1 MKPEF
6 GFVDPFRMS
15 GADAKDF
22 PGNGNVT
29 NRRRGPETNAVREV
43 QYHPRSPHAD
53 RIPMKT
59 DTPQTIYLKDYTA
72 PAWLID
78 TVDLDIGIET
88 GASVVTARLA
98 LRRNPALPA
107 QALVLDGEELETL
120 SVTVDGVDVPF
131 SATPTE
137 LRIETLPDAC
147 TLQTVVRI
155 APDKN
160 TRLSGMYR
168 SKDGYFTQC
177 EAQGFRRITWFLDR
191 PDVMSVY
198 TVTLHADRDAFPV
211 LLANGNPVASGEEAN
226 GRHWATWTDP
236 FRKPAYL
243 FALVAGK
250 LDVLRDTFRTASGR
264 SVQLAIYVEPGKL
277 DQCPHAMDALK
288 KSMRWDEERFG
299 LECDLDHYM
308 IVAVGDFNMGAME
321 NKGLNIFNTKYVL
334 ARADVATDVD
344 FENIDRVVAH
354 EYFHNWTGNRVTCRD
369 WFQLSLKE
377 GLTVFRDQEFGADLH
392 NRQTARIREVRG
404 LRAAQFPEDAGPMA
418 HPIRPASFVEINN
431 FYTAT
436 VYEKGA
442 EVIRMI
448 QTLIGRD
455 AFRAGMDEYFRR
467 HDGQAVT
474 CEDFVAA
481 MAAASGFDFT
491 QFMRWYN
498 QPGTPHL
505 AVDGYYDA
513 ESRSYTLTCTQSNPR
528 ASDDAPT
535 LLPIRVALFAEDG
548 SLLPGSERLLQLTA
562 TTQSF
567 VFEHIDAEPVP
578 SLLRDFSAP
587 VYLDFDYTPE
597 QLTLLLAHESD
608 PFNAWEAGQ
617 RLSTTLI
624 LDAAE
629 AIARGDTPVWPA
641 SFVDACRRLLQT
653 HAERGTAF
661 VAEALTLP
669 GEATLAELLD
679 VVDPEALHAARNALR
694 RHLAEQLEGE
704 FSGLYAGL
712 TARAPYAP
720 TSEQAGR
727 RALRNTCLSYL
738 LELDT
743 DGVRRLAY
751 AQFQQADNMTDQF
764 AALAALANVNAAT
777 CPQRE
782 QALAEFYTQWQGEAL
797 VVDKWLQAQ
806 STSRRPDTLATV
818 KALTAHPAF
827 DLGNPNKIYALIRAF
842 GANLVRFNAADGS
855 GYAFIADQVLALHD
869 RNPQVASRLA
879 RCFDRWKKFDAGR
892 QAHARAALTRI
903 RDHAGLSRDVLEIV
917 SRALAD

>member
-1 MKPEF
+1 
-6 GFVDPFRMS
+6 
-15 GADAKDF
+15 
-22 PGNGNVT
+22 
-29 NRRRGPETNAVREV
+29 
-43 QYHPRSPHAD
+43 
-53 RIPMKT
+53 MKT
-59 DTPQTIYLKDYTA
+59 DTPQTVYLKDYSV
-72 PAWLID
+72 PAYLVD
-78 TVDLDIGIET
+78 TVDLDFNIET
-88 GASVVTARLA
+88 GGTTVTSTLA
-98 LRRNPALPA
+98 MRRNPAAASQPLA
-107 QALVLDGEELETL
+107 LDGDELETL
-120 SVTVDGVDVPF
+120 SVMVDGKQVPF
-131 SATPTE
+131 AATASTLTITNLP
-137 LRIETLPDAC
+137 ETF

-155 APDKN
+155 DPDKN
-160 TRLSGMYR
+160 TRLSGLYR
-168 SKDGYFTQC
+168 STDGYFTQC

-191 PDVMSVY
+191 PDVMSTY
-198 TVTLHADRDAFPV
+198 TVTLHADQATYPV
-211 LLANGNPVASGEEAN
+211 LLANGNPVDAGQEAN
-226 GRHWATWTDP
+226 GRHWAKWADP
-236 FRKPAYL
+236 FKKPAYL
-243 FALVAGK
+243 FAVVAGK
-250 LDVLRDTFRTASGR
+250 LDVLKDTFKTASGR

-277 DQCPHAMDALK
+277 DQCPHAMAALQ
-288 KSMRWDEERFG
+288 KSMKWDEERFG

-334 ARADVATDVD
+334 ARSDVATDVD

-404 LRAAQFPEDAGPMA
+404 LRAAQFPEDAGPMT

-431 FYTAT
+431 FYTST

-455 AFRAGMDEYFRR
+455 GFRKGMDEYFRR

-481 MAAASGFDFT
+481 MSAASGFDFS

-498 QPGTPHL
+498 QPGTPHV
-505 AVDGYYDA
+505 AVDGHFDPD
-513 ESRSYTLTCTQSNPR
+513 SQTYTLTCTQSNSR
-528 ASDDAPT
+528 ASDEQPY
-535 LLPIRVALFAEDG
+535 LIPIRVALFAEDG
-548 SLLPGSERLLQLTA
+548 SLLPGSERLLQMTA

-567 VFEHIDAEPVP
+567 VFNDVAAEPVP

-587 VYLDFDYTPE
+587 VILTFDYSPE
-597 QLTLLLAHESD
+597 QLNLLLAHESD

-617 RLSTTLI
+617 RLASTLI
-624 LDAAE
+624 LEATA
-629 AIARGDTPVWPA
+629 AIAAGRQPVWPA
-641 SFVDACRRLLQT
+641 SFVDAARRLLQT
-653 HAERGTAF
+653 QARRGAAF

-669 GEATLAELLD
+669 GESTLAEALD
-679 VVDPEALHAARNALR
+679 VVDPDALHAARNALR

-712 TARAPYAP
+712 APNAAYAP

-727 RALRNTCLSYL
+727 RALRNICLGYL

-743 DGVRRLAY
+743 PAVRQLALQ
-751 AQFQQADNMTDQF
+751 QFRSADNMTDQF
-764 AALAALANVNAAT
+764 AALSVLANVNADA
-777 CPQRE
+777 CPERDT
-782 QALAEFYTQWQGEAL
+782 ALADFYTRWQHEAL
-797 VVDKWLQAQ
+797 VVDKWLAVQ

-827 DLGNPNKIYALIRAF
+827 DIGNPNKVYSLIRAF
-842 GANLVRFNAADGS
+842 GANLARFNAADGS
-855 GYAFIADQVLALHD
+855 GYAFIAERVIELHD

-879 RCFDRWKKFDAGR
+879 RCFDRWKKFDANR
-892 QAHARAALTRI
+892 QQHARAALESI
-903 RDHAGLSRDVLEIV
+903 RDHAGLSRDVLEV
-917 SRALAD
+917 VTRSLGSD

>member
-1 MKPEF
+1 
-6 GFVDPFRMS
+6 
-15 GADAKDF
+15 
-22 PGNGNVT
+22 
-29 NRRRGPETNAVREV
+29 
-43 QYHPRSPHAD
+43 
-53 RIPMKT
+53 MKT
-59 DTPQTIYLKDYTA
+59 DTPQTVYLKDYTQ
-72 PAWLID
+72 PAFWID
-78 TVDLDIGIET
+78 TVDLDFVIEAGGT
-88 GASVVTARLA
+88 TVTATLA
-98 LRRNPALPA
+98 LRRNTEPPC
-107 QALVLDGEELETL
+107 QPLVLDGEELQTL
-120 SVTVDGVDVPF
+120 AVTVDGKNWPK
-131 SATPTE
+131 SETPTT
-137 LRIETLPDAC
+137 LTLADLPDAC

-155 APDKN
+155 DPDKN
-160 TRLSGMYR
+160 TRLSGLYR

-191 PDVMSVY
+191 PDVMATY
-198 TVTLHADRDAFPV
+198 TVTLHADKAAFPV
-211 LLANGNPVASGEEAN
+211 LLANGNPVAAGDEAD
-226 GRHWATWTDP
+226 GRHWAKWADP
-236 FRKPAYL
+236 FKKPAYL
-243 FALVAGK
+243 FAVVAGK

-277 DQCPHAMDALK
+277 DQCPHAMTALQ
-288 KSMRWDEERFG
+288 KSMTWDEERFG

-334 ARADVATDVD
+334 ARSDVATDVD

-455 AFRAGMDEYFRR
+455 GFRQGMDEYFHR

-498 QPGTPHL
+498 QPGTPHV
-505 AVDGYYDA
+505 AVDGHYDA
-513 ESRSYTLTCTQSNPR
+513 ESQTYTLTCTQSNRR
-528 ASDDAPT
+528 ASDEAPY
-535 LLPIRVALFAEDG
+535 LIPIRVALFSEAGD
-548 SLLPGSERLLQLTA
+548 LLAGSERTLQLTA
-562 TTQSF
+562 ASQSF
-567 VFEHIDAEPVP
+567 VFHDVAAEPVP

-597 QLTLLLAHESD
+597 QLALLLAHESD

-617 RLSTTLI
+617 RLASTLI
-624 LDAAE
+624 LDAAQ
-629 AIARGDTPVWPA
+629 AIATGQSPVWPDTFTA
-641 SFVDACRRLLQT
+641 ACRRLLQT
-653 HAERGTAF
+653 QARRGAAF
-661 VAEALTLP
+661 IAEALTLP
-669 GEATLAELLD
+669 GEGTLAELLD
-679 VVDPEALHAARNALR
+679 VVDPDALHAARNGLR
-694 RHLAEQLEGE
+694 RHLAEALEGE
-704 FSGLYAGL
+704 FSGLYAAL
-712 TARAPYAP
+712 AITEPYAP
-720 TSEQAGR
+720 TSEQAGK
-727 RALRNTCLSYL
+727 RALRNVCLGYL

-743 DGVRRLAY
+743 DAARQLAA
-751 AQFQQADNMTDQF
+751 AQFKAADNMTDQF
-764 AALAALANVNAAT
+764 AALSALANVNAET
-777 CPQRE
+777 CPQRDD
-782 QALAEFYTQWQGEAL
+782 ALAAFYAQWQDEAL
-797 VVDKWLQAQ
+797 VVDKWLAVQ

-827 DLGNPNKIYALIRAF
+827 DAGNPNKIYALIRNF
-842 GANLVRFNAADGS
+842 GANLARFNAADGS
-855 GYAFIADQVLALHD
+855 GYAFMADRILDLHD
-869 RNPQVASRLA
+869 KNPQVASRLA
-879 RCFDRWKKFDAGR
+879 RCFDRWQKFDAGR
-892 QAHARAALTRI
+892 QAHARAALERI
-903 RDHAGLSRDVLEIV
+903 RQHQGLSRDVLEV
-917 SRALAD
+917 VTRALGD

>member
-1 MKPEF
+1 
-6 GFVDPFRMS
+6 
-15 GADAKDF
+15 
-22 PGNGNVT
+22 
-29 NRRRGPETNAVREV
+29 
-43 QYHPRSPHAD
+43 
-53 RIPMKT
+53 MKT
-59 DTPQTIYLKDYTA
+59 NTPQTIYLKDYTQ
-72 PAWLID
+72 PAYWID
-78 TVDLDIGIET
+78 TVDLDFDIGAGGT
-88 GASVVTARLA
+88 TVRATLA
-98 LRRNPALPA
+98 MRRNPAVAA
-107 QALVLDGEELETL
+107 QPLILDGDELETL
-120 SVTVDGVDVPF
+120 SVAVDGQKWPF
-131 SATPTE
+131 SETPTQ
-137 LRIETLPDAC
+137 LTLSDLPDAF
-147 TLQTVVRI
+147 TLTTEVRI
-155 APDKN
+155 QPDNN
-160 TRLSGMYR
+160 TRLSGLYR

-191 PDVMSVY
+191 PDVMSIY
-198 TVTLHADRDAFPV
+198 TVTLHADKSVFPV
-211 LLANGNPVASGEEAN
+211 LLANGNPVAQGVEAD
-226 GRHWATWTDP
+226 GKHWAKWEDP

-243 FALVAGK
+243 FAVVAGK
-250 LDVLRDTFRTASGR
+250 LDELKDTFTTVSGR
-264 SVQLAIYVEPGKL
+264 TVQLAIYVEPGKL
-277 DQCPHAMDALK
+277 DQCPHAMAALK

-334 ARADVATDVD
+334 ARSDVATDVD

-404 LRAAQFPEDAGPMA
+404 LRAGQFPEDAGPMA
-418 HPIRPASFVEINN
+418 HPIRPDSFVEINN

-455 AFRAGMDEYFRR
+455 GFRKGMDEYFRR

-498 QPGTPHL
+498 QPGTPHV
-505 AVDGYYDA
+505 AVDGYFDA
-513 ESRSYTLTCTQSNPR
+513 ESKTYTLTCTQANPR
-528 ASDDAPT
+528 ASDDAPY
-535 LLPIRVALFAEDG
+535 LIPIRVALFSEQGELIA
-548 SLLPGSERLLQLTA
+548 GSERTLQFTA

-567 VFEHIDAEPVP
+567 VFNDIAAEPVP
-578 SLLRDFSAP
+578 SLLRNFSAP

-597 QLTLLLAHESD
+597 QLTLLMAHESD

-617 RLSTTLI
+617 RLASTLI
-624 LDAAE
+624 LDAAAE
-629 AIARGDTPVWPA
+629 IAAGRAPQWPE
-641 SFVDACRRLLQT
+641 SFVAACRRLLQT
-653 HAERGTAF
+653 QAERGAAF

-669 GEATLAELLD
+669 GESTLAELLD
-679 VVDPEALHAARNALR
+679 QVDPDALHAARNALR
-694 RHLAEQLEGE
+694 RHLAEALEGE

-712 TARAPYAP
+712 TATEAYAP

-743 DGVRRLAY
+743 DASRQLAY
-751 AQFQQADNMTDQF
+751 AQFKQADNMTDQF
-764 AALAALANVNAAT
+764 AALAALANVNAAV

-782 QALAEFYTQWQGEAL
+782 QALAEFYDQWKDEAL
-797 VVDKWLQAQ
+797 VVDKWLVAQ
-806 STSRRPDTLATV
+806 SSSRRPDTLATV
-818 KALTAHPAF
+818 KALTEHPAF
-827 DLGNPNKIYALIRAF
+827 DAGNPNKIYALIRAF

-855 GYAFIADQVLALHD
+855 GYAFIADRILMLHD
-869 RNPQVASRLA
+869 KNPQVASRLA
-879 RCFDRWKKFDAGR
+879 RCFDRWKKFDTAR
-892 QAHARAALTRI
+892 QAHAQAALERI
-903 RDHAGLSRDVLEIV
+903 RDHDGLSRDVMEV
-917 SRALAD
+917 VTRALG

>member
-1 MKPEF
+1 
-6 GFVDPFRMS
+6 
-15 GADAKDF
+15 
-22 PGNGNVT
+22 
-29 NRRRGPETNAVREV
+29 
-43 QYHPRSPHAD
+43 
-53 RIPMKT
+53 MKT
-59 DTPQTIYLKDYTA
+59 DTPTTVYLKNYTA

-78 TVDLDIGIET
+78 TVDLDFVIAA
-88 GASVVTARLA
+88 GATTVSATLA
-98 LRRNPALPA
+98 MRRNPAVAGQP
-107 QALVLDGEELETL
+107 LVLDGEELETL
-120 SVTVDGVDVPF
+120 SVAVDGKKAPF
-131 SATPTE
+131 SQTATT
-137 LRIETLPDAC
+137 LTLDDLPDSC
-147 TLQTVVRI
+147 TLHTVVRI
-155 APDKN
+155 NPDKN
-160 TRLSGMYR
+160 TRLSGLYR

-191 PDVMSVY
+191 PDVMSTY
-198 TVTLHADRDAFPV
+198 TVTLHADKASFPI
-211 LLANGNPVASGEEAN
+211 LLANGNPVASGDEAD
-226 GRHWATWTDP
+226 GRHWARWADP
-236 FRKPAYL
+236 FRKPCYL
-243 FALVAGK
+243 FAVVAGK
-250 LDVLRDTFRTASGR
+250 LDGLFDSFTTASGR

-277 DQCPHAMDALK
+277 DQCPHAMAALK

-334 ARADVATDVD
+334 ARPDVATDVD

-431 FYTAT
+431 FYTST

-455 AFRAGMDEYFRR
+455 GFRAGMDEYFRR

-498 QPGTPHL
+498 QPGTPQV
-505 AVDGYYDA
+505 AVDGFFDE
-513 ESRSYTLTCTQSNPR
+513 ESKSYTLTCSQSNAR
-528 ASDDAPT
+528 ASDQAPY
-535 LLPIRVALFAEDG
+535 LIPIRVALFADDG
-548 SLLPGSERLLQLTA
+548 RLVPGSERLLQLTA
-562 TTQSF
+562 GTQSF
-567 VFEHIDAEPVP
+567 VFNEVAAEPTP

-587 VYLDFDYTPE
+587 VVLDFAYTPE
-597 QLTLLLAHESD
+597 QLTRLLAHESD

-617 RLSTTLI
+617 RLAATLI
-624 LDAAE
+624 LEATATIAA
-629 AIARGDTPVWPA
+629 GQTPAWPT
-641 SFVDACRRLLQT
+641 SFVDAARRLLQT
-653 HAERGTAF
+653 QAERGAAF

-669 GEATLAELLD
+669 GETTLAEALA
-679 VVDPEALHAARNALR
+679 VVDPDALHAARNGLR

-704 FSGLYAGL
+704 LAGLYAGL
-712 TARAPYAP
+712 AISQAYDPN
-720 TSEQAGR
+720 SEQAGR
-727 RALRNTCLSYL
+727 RALRNLCLSYL

-743 DGVRRLAY
+743 PAVRQLALQ
-751 AQFQQADNMTDQF
+751 QFRSADNMTDQF
-764 AALAALANVNAAT
+764 AALAGLANVNAAD
-777 CPQRE
+777 CPERE
-782 QALAEFYTQWQGEAL
+782 QALAEFYARWQGEAL
-797 VVDKWLQAQ
+797 VVDKWLAAQ

-818 KALTAHPAF
+818 RALTAHPAF
-827 DLGNPNKIYALIRAF
+827 DIANPNKVYALIRGF

-879 RCFDRWKKFDAGR
+879 RCFDRWQKFDGGR
-892 QAHARAALTRI
+892 QGHARTALERI
-903 RDHAGLSRDVLEIV
+903 RDHQGLSRDVLEV
-917 SRALAD
+917 VTRALG

>member
-1 MKPEF
+1 M
-6 GFVDPFRMS
+6 
-15 GADAKDF
+15 
-22 PGNGNVT
+22 
-29 NRRRGPETNAVREV
+29 
-43 QYHPRSPHAD
+43 PRHT
-53 RIPMKT
+53 MKT
-59 DTPQTIYLKDYTA
+59 NTPQTIYLKDYTP
-72 PAWLID
+72 PAFLVD
-78 TVDLDIGIET
+78 TVDLDFDIEAGGT
-88 GASVVTARLA
+88 KVRATLA
-98 LRRNPALPA
+98 MRRNPAVAA
-107 QALVLDGEELETL
+107 QPLVLDGDELETL
-120 SVTVDGVDVPF
+120 SVAVDGQKWPY
-131 SATPTE
+131 SETPTQ
-137 LRIETLPDAC
+137 LTLSDLPDAF
-147 TLQTVVRI
+147 TLTTEVRI
-155 APDKN
+155 QPDNN
-160 TRLSGMYR
+160 TRLSGLYR

-191 PDVMSVY
+191 PDVMSTY
-198 TVTLHADRDAFPV
+198 TVTLHADKGTFPV
-211 LLANGNPVASGEEAN
+211 LLANGNPVAQGGEAD
-226 GRHWATWTDP
+226 GRHWAKWEDP

-250 LDVLRDTFRTASGR
+250 LDELKDTFTTASGR

-277 DQCPHAMDALK
+277 DQCPHAMEALR

-334 ARADVATDVD
+334 ARSDVATDVD

-377 GLTVFRDQEFGADLH
+377 GLTVFRDQEFGSDLH
-392 NRQTARIREVRG
+392 NPQTARIREVRG
-404 LRAAQFPEDAGPMA
+404 LRAGQFPEDAGPMA
-418 HPIRPASFVEINN
+418 HPIRPSSFVEINN

-455 AFRAGMDEYFRR
+455 GFRKGMDEYFRR

-481 MAAASGFDFT
+481 MAAASGFEFT

-498 QPGTPHL
+498 QPGTPHV
-505 AVDGYYDA
+505 AVDGYFDA
-513 ESRSYTLTCTQSNPR
+513 ESKTYTLTCTQANPR
-528 ASDDAPT
+528 ASDDAPY
-535 LLPIRVALFAEDG
+535 LIPIRVALFTEQGELIA
-548 SLLPGSERLLQLTA
+548 GSERTLQFTA

-567 VFEHIDAEPVP
+567 VFNDIAAEPVP
-578 SLLRDFSAP
+578 SLLRNFSAP

-597 QLTLLLAHESD
+597 QLTLLMAHESD

-617 RLSTTLI
+617 RLASTLI
-624 LDAAE
+624 LDAASE
-629 AIARGDTPVWPA
+629 IAAGRTPQWPE
-641 SFVDACRRLLQT
+641 SFVAACRRLLQT
-653 HAERGTAF
+653 QAERGAAF

-669 GEATLAELLD
+669 GESTLAELLD
-679 VVDPEALHAARNALR
+679 QVDPDALHAARNALR
-694 RHLAEQLEGE
+694 RHLAEALEGE

-712 TARAPYAP
+712 SATEAYAP

-743 DGVRRLAY
+743 DASRQLAY
-751 AQFQQADNMTDQF
+751 AQFKQADNMTDQF
-764 AALAALANVNAAT
+764 AALAALANVNAAV

-782 QALAEFYTQWQGEAL
+782 QALAEFYDQWKDEAL
-797 VVDKWLQAQ
+797 VVDKWLVAQ
-806 STSRRPDTLATV
+806 SSSRRPDTLATV
-818 KALTAHPAF
+818 KALTEHPAF
-827 DLGNPNKIYALIRAF
+827 DAGNPNKIYALIRAF

-855 GYAFIADQVLALHD
+855 GYAFIADRILMLHD
-869 RNPQVASRLA
+869 KNPQVASRLA

-892 QAHARAALTRI
+892 QAHAQAALERI
-903 RDHAGLSRDVLEIV
+903 RDHEGLSRDVLEV
-917 SRALAD
+917 VTRALG

>member
-1 MKPEF
+1 
-6 GFVDPFRMS
+6 
-15 GADAKDF
+15 
-22 PGNGNVT
+22 
-29 NRRRGPETNAVREV
+29 
-43 QYHPRSPHAD
+43 
-53 RIPMKT
+53 MKT
-59 DTPQTIYLKDYTA
+59 DTPQTVYLKDYTP
-72 PAWLID
+72 PAFLVD
-78 TVDLDIGIET
+78 TVDLDFVIET
-88 GASVVTARLA
+88 GGTTVTATLA
-98 LRRNPALPA
+98 MRRNPAVAP
-107 QALVLDGEELETL
+107 QPLVLDGDELETL
-120 SVTVDGVDVPF
+120 SVAVDGRKVPFLATENTLTITDVPEAF
-131 SATPTE
+131 
-137 LRIETLPDAC
+137 

-155 APDKN
+155 QPEKN
-160 TRLSGMYR
+160 TRLSGLYR

-191 PDVMSVY
+191 PDVMSTY
-198 TVTLHADRDAFPV
+198 TVTLHADKDKLPV
-211 LLANGNPVASGEEAN
+211 LLANGNPVAAGDEAD
-226 GRHWATWTDP
+226 GKHWARWADP
-236 FRKPAYL
+236 FKKPAYL
-243 FALVAGK
+243 FAVVAGK
-250 LDVLRDTFRTASGR
+250 LDVLEDTFKTASGR
-264 SVQLAIYVEPGKL
+264 DVQLAIYVEPGKL
-277 DQCPHAMDALK
+277 DQCPHAMAALK
-288 KSMRWDEERFG
+288 KSMQWDEERFG

-334 ARADVATDVD
+334 ARSDVATDVD

-354 EYFHNWTGNRVTCRD
+354 EYFHNWTGNRITCRD

-431 FYTAT
+431 FYTST

-455 AFRAGMDEYFRR
+455 GFRAGMDEYFRR

-498 QPGTPHL
+498 QPGTPHV
-505 AVDGYYDA
+505 AVDGHFDA
-513 ESRSYTLTCTQSNPR
+513 ETKTYTLTCTQANPR
-528 ASDDAPT
+528 ASDAAPY
-535 LLPIRVALFAEDG
+535 LIPIRVALFTEQG
-548 SLLPGSERLLQLTA
+548 EPITNSERLLHLTA
-562 TTQSF
+562 NTQSF
-567 VFEHIDAEPVP
+567 VFNDIAAEPTP

-617 RLSTTLI
+617 RLASTLI
-624 LDAAE
+624 LDAA
-629 AIARGDTPVWPA
+629 ADIAAGRTPQWPE
-641 SFVDACRRLLQT
+641 SFIAACRRLLQT
-653 HAERGTAF
+653 QAERGAAF

-669 GEATLAELLD
+669 GESTLAELLD
-679 VVDPEALHAARNALR
+679 QVDPDALHAARNALR
-694 RHLAEQLEGE
+694 RHLAEELEGE

-712 TARAPYAP
+712 TATEAYAP

-727 RALRNTCLSYL
+727 RALRNTCLAYL

-743 DGVRRLAY
+743 DASRQLAY
-751 AQFQQADNMTDQF
+751 AQFKQADNMTDQF
-764 AALAALANVNAAT
+764 AALAALSNVNAAV

-782 QALAEFYTQWQGEAL
+782 QALAEFYEKWQDEAL
-797 VVDKWLQAQ
+797 VVDKWLVAQ

-818 KALTAHPAF
+818 KALTEHPAF
-827 DLGNPNKIYALIRAF
+827 DAGNPNKLYALIRSF

-855 GYAFIADQVLALHD
+855 GYAFIAERILMLHD
-869 RNPQVASRLA
+869 KNPQVASRLA
-879 RCFDRWKKFDAGR
+879 RCFDRWKKFDPAR
-892 QAHARAALTRI
+892 QAHAQAALERI
-903 RDHAGLSRDVLEIV
+903 RDHEGLSRDVLEV
-917 SRALAD
+917 VTRALG

>member
-1 MKPEF
+1 
-6 GFVDPFRMS
+6 
-15 GADAKDF
+15 
-22 PGNGNVT
+22 
-29 NRRRGPETNAVREV
+29 
-43 QYHPRSPHAD
+43 
-53 RIPMKT
+53 MKT
-59 DTPQTIYLKDYTA
+59 DTPQTIYLKDYTP
-72 PAWLID
+72 PAYWID
-78 TVDLDIGIET
+78 TVDLDFSIEAEGT
-88 GASVVTARLA
+88 VVRSTLA
-98 LRRNPALPA
+98 MRCNPAVAA
-107 QALVLDGEELETL
+107 QPLVLDGEELETL
-120 SVTVDGVDVPF
+120 SVTVNAENWPK
-131 SATPTE
+131 SETPTT
-137 LRIETLPDAC
+137 LTLTDLPDEF

-155 APDKN
+155 QPDNN
-160 TRLSGMYR
+160 TRLSGLYR

-191 PDVMSVY
+191 PDVMATY
-198 TVTLHADRDAFPV
+198 TVTLHANKATYPV
-211 LLANGNPVASGEEAN
+211 LLANGNPVANGDEAD
-226 GRHWATWTDP
+226 GRHWAKWEDP
-236 FRKPAYL
+236 FKKPAYL
-243 FALVAGK
+243 FAVVAGK
-250 LDVLRDTFRTASGR
+250 LDVLTDTFRTASGR
-264 SVQLAIYVEPGKL
+264 TVQLAIYVEPGKL
-277 DQCPHAMDALK
+277 DQCPHAMEALK
-288 KSMRWDEERFG
+288 KSMKWDEERFG

-334 ARADVATDVD
+334 ARSDVATDVD

-418 HPIRPASFVEINN
+418 HPIRPESFVEINN

-455 AFRAGMDEYFRR
+455 GFRAGMDEYFRR

-491 QFMRWYN
+491 QFMRWYK
-498 QPGTPHL
+498 QPGTPKL
-505 AVDGYYDA
+505 AVDGYFDA
-513 ESRSYTLTCTQSNPR
+513 ESKTYTLTCTQANPR
-528 ASDDAPT
+528 ASDEFGETGPY
-535 LLPIRVALFAEDG
+535 LIPIRVALFTEAGE
-548 SLLPGSERLLQLTA
+548 LIAGSERTLQLTA

-567 VFEHIDAEPVP
+567 VFNDVPAEPVP
-578 SLLRDFSAP
+578 SLLRNFSAP

-597 QLTLLLAHESD
+597 QLTLLMAHESD

-617 RLSTTLI
+617 RLASTLI
-624 LDAAE
+624 LDAASE
-629 AIARGDTPVWPA
+629 IAAGRAPQWPE
-641 SFVDACRRLLQT
+641 SFVAACRRLLQT
-653 HAERGTAF
+653 QAERGAAF

-669 GEATLAELLD
+669 GESTLAELLEQ
-679 VVDPEALHAARNALR
+679 VDPDALHAARNAMR
-694 RHLAEQLEGE
+694 RHLAEELEGE

-712 TARAPYAP
+712 TAKAPYAP
-720 TSEQAGR
+720 TSEQAGQ
-727 RALRNTCLSYL
+727 RALRNICLSYL

-743 DGVRRLAY
+743 DATRQLAY
-751 AQFQQADNMTDQF
+751 AQFRQADNMTDQF
-764 AALAALANVNAAT
+764 AALAALANVNAAV

-782 QALAEFYTQWQGEAL
+782 QALSEFYDKWQDEAL
-797 VVDKWLQAQ
+797 VVDKWLVAL

-818 KALTAHPAF
+818 KALTEHPAF
-827 DLGNPNKIYALIRAF
+827 DAGNPNKIYALIRSF

-855 GYAFIADQVLALHD
+855 GYAFIADRVLMLHD
-869 RNPQVASRLA
+869 KNPQVATRLA
-879 RCFDRWKKFDAGR
+879 RCFDRWRKFDAGR
-892 QAHARAALTRI
+892 QAHARAALERI
-903 RDHAGLSRDVLEIV
+903 RDHDGLSRDVLEV
-917 SRALAD
+917 VTRALAA

>member
-1 MKPEF
+1 
-6 GFVDPFRMS
+6 
-15 GADAKDF
+15 
-22 PGNGNVT
+22 
-29 NRRRGPETNAVREV
+29 
-43 QYHPRSPHAD
+43 
-53 RIPMKT
+53 MKT
-59 DTPQTIYLKDYTA
+59 DIPQTIYLKDYTP
-72 PAWLID
+72 PAFWVD
-78 TVDLDIGIET
+78 TVDLDFSIET
-88 GASVVTARLA
+88 GRTTVTATLA
-98 LRRNPALPA
+98 LRRNADRPGQP
-107 QALVLDGEELETL
+107 LVLDGEELETL
-120 SVTVDGVDVPF
+120 SVTVDGKNWPK
-131 SATPTE
+131 SETPTT
-137 LRIETLPDAC
+137 LTLTDLPDAF

-155 APDKN
+155 HPDKN
-160 TRLSGMYR
+160 TRLSGLYR

-191 PDVMSVY
+191 PDVMVTY
-198 TVTLHADRDAFPV
+198 TVTLHADQATFPV
-211 LLANGNPVASGEEAN
+211 LLANGNPVSAGNEAD
-226 GRHWATWTDP
+226 GRHWAKWEDP
-236 FRKPAYL
+236 FKKPAYL
-243 FALVAGK
+243 FAIVAGK
-250 LDVLRDTFRTASGR
+250 LDVLRDSFKTASGR
-264 SVQLAIYVEPGKL
+264 DVQLAIYVEPGKL
-277 DQCPHAMDALK
+277 DQCPHAMEALK
-288 KSMRWDEERFG
+288 KSMKWDEERFG

-334 ARADVATDVD
+334 ARSDVATDVD

-418 HPIRPASFVEINN
+418 HPVRPASFVEINN

-455 AFRAGMDEYFRR
+455 GFRKGMDEYFRR

-481 MAAASGFDFT
+481 MAAASGFDFA

-498 QPGTPHL
+498 QPGTPHV
-505 AVDGYYDA
+505 AVDGHYDA
-513 ESRSYTLTCTQSNPR
+513 ESQTYTLTCTQSNRR
-528 ASDDAPT
+528 ASDETPY
-535 LLPIRVALFAEDG
+535 LIPIRVALFSEAGE
-548 SLLPGSERLLQLTA
+548 LLAGSERTLQLTA
-562 TTQSF
+562 TCQSF
-567 VFEHIDAEPVP
+567 VFNDAAAEPVP
-578 SLLRDFSAP
+578 SLLRNFSAP

-597 QLTLLLAHESD
+597 QLTLLMAHESD

-617 RLSTTLI
+617 RLASTLI
-624 LDAAE
+624 LDAA
-629 AIARGDTPVWPA
+629 ADIAAGRAPQWPDGFTA
-641 SFVDACRRLLQT
+641 ACRRLLRTQ
-653 HAERGTAF
+653 AQRGAAF

-669 GEATLAELLD
+669 GEGTLAELLE
-679 VVDPEALHAARNALR
+679 VVDPDALHAARNALR
-694 RHLAEQLEGE
+694 RHLAEELEGE
-704 FSGLYAGL
+704 LSGLYAGL
-712 TARAPYAP
+712 AAKEAYAP

-727 RALRNTCLSYL
+727 RALRNVCLGYL

-743 DGVRRLAY
+743 DAVRRLA
-751 AQFQQADNMTDQF
+751 AEQFRSADNMTDQF

-777 CPQRE
+777 CTQRDDALEAFYE
-782 QALAEFYTQWQGEAL
+782 QWHDEAL
-797 VVDKWLQAQ
+797 VVDKWLAVQ

-827 DLGNPNKIYALIRAF
+827 DAGNPNKIYALIRNF

-855 GYAFIADQVLALHD
+855 GYAFMADRILELHD
-869 RNPQVASRLA
+869 KNPQVASRLA
-879 RCFDRWKKFDAGR
+879 RSFDRWKKFDAGR
-892 QAHARAALTRI
+892 QAHARAALERL
-903 RDHAGLSRDVLEIV
+903 RDHDGLSRDVLEIV
-917 SRALAD
+917 TRALSEIAD

>member
-1 MKPEF
+1 
-6 GFVDPFRMS
+6 
-15 GADAKDF
+15 
-22 PGNGNVT
+22 
-29 NRRRGPETNAVREV
+29 
-43 QYHPRSPHAD
+43 
-53 RIPMKT
+53 MKT
-59 DTPQTIYLKDYTA
+59 DTPQTIYLKDYTP
-72 PAWLID
+72 PAFLID
-78 TVDLDIGIET
+78 SVDLDFVIEAGGT
-88 GASVVTARLA
+88 TVTATLA
-98 LRRNPALPA
+98 MRRNPAIAA
-107 QALVLDGEELETL
+107 QPLVLDGDELETL
-120 SVTVDGVDVPF
+120 SVAVDGEKVPF
-131 SATPTE
+131 SVTPT
-137 LRIETLPDAC
+137 TLTIADVPEGF

-155 APDKN
+155 VPEKN
-160 TRLSGMYR
+160 TCLSGLYR
-168 SKDGYFTQC
+168 SRDGYFTQC

-191 PDVMSVY
+191 PDVMSTY
-198 TVTLHADRDAFPV
+198 TVTLHADKKTLPV
-211 LLANGNPVASGEEAN
+211 LLANGNPVASGDEADN
-226 GRHWATWTDP
+226 RHWAKWEDP

-243 FALVAGK
+243 FAVVAGK
-250 LDVLRDTFRTASGR
+250 LDGLFDSFATASGR

-277 DQCPHAMDALK
+277 DQCPHAMAALK
-288 KSMRWDEERFG
+288 KSMKWDEERFG

-334 ARADVATDVD
+334 ARSDVATDVD

-431 FYTAT
+431 FYTST

-455 AFRAGMDEYFRR
+455 GFRAGMDEYFHR

-481 MAAASGFDFT
+481 MATDSGFDFT

-498 QPGTPHL
+498 QPGTPHV
-505 AVDGYYDA
+505 AVDGHFDA
-513 ESRSYTLTCTQSNPR
+513 ETKTYTLTCTQANPR
-528 ASDDAPT
+528 ASDEAPY
-535 LLPIRVALFAEDG
+535 LIPINVALFSEAGE
-548 SLLPGSERLLQLTA
+548 LITGSERTLQLTA

-567 VFEHIDAEPVP
+567 VFNDIAAEPVP
-578 SLLRDFSAP
+578 SLLRNFSAP

-597 QLTLLLAHESD
+597 QLTLLMAHESD

-617 RLSTTLI
+617 RLASTLI
-624 LDAAE
+624 LDAA
-629 AIARGDTPVWPA
+629 ANIAAGRTPQWPE
-641 SFVDACRRLLQT
+641 SFIAACRRLLQT
-653 HAERGTAF
+653 QAERGAAF

-669 GEATLAELLD
+669 GESTLAELLD
-679 VVDPEALHAARNALR
+679 QVDPDALHAARNALR
-694 RHLAEQLEGE
+694 RHLAEELEGE

-712 TARAPYAP
+712 TAREAYAP

-727 RALRNTCLSYL
+727 RALRNTCLAYL

-743 DGVRRLAY
+743 DASRQLAY
-751 AQFQQADNMTDQF
+751 AQFKQADNMTDQF
-764 AALAALANVNAAT
+764 AALAALANVNAAD
-777 CPQRE
+777 CPERE
-782 QALAEFYTQWQGEAL
+782 TALADFYQKWQYEAL
-797 VVDKWLQAQ
+797 VVDKWLVAQ

-818 KALTAHPAF
+818 KALTEHPAF
-827 DLGNPNKIYALIRAF
+827 DAGNPNKLYALIRSF

-855 GYAFIADQVLALHD
+855 GYAFIAERILMLHD
-869 RNPQVASRLA
+869 KNPQVASRLA
-879 RCFDRWKKFDAGR
+879 RCFDRWKKFDTAR
-892 QAHARAALTRI
+892 QAHAQAALERI
-903 RDHAGLSRDVLEIV
+903 RDHEGLSRDVLEV
-917 SRALAD
+917 VTRALG